1 MHTQNFGHFG
11 HRFCTQF
18 ESSTKL
24 IVCFYIQG
32 DFKEALNRKCFE
44 NEEISDA
51 RRPLYKVYPSLL
63 YIQGMPSKLANLL
76 LHHTTL

>member
-1 MHTQNFGHFG
+1 MRTQNFGHFG
-11 HRFCTQF
+11 HGLCTRF
-18 ESSTKL
+18 ESSTKF